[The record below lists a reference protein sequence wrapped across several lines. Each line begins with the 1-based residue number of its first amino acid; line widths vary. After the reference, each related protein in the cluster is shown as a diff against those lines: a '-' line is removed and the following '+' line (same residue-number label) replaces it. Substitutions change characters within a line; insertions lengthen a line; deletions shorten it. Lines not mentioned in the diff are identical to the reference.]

1 MMCLTVHSQSI
12 LTMLINALAWGGVGA
27 LCGDV
32 GGKAQKTAG
41 ELSCSGLSDVMS
53 KQPHK
58 Q

>member
-1 MMCLTVHSQSI
+1 MCLTVHTESI
-12 LTMLINALAWGGVGA
+12 LTMLINALAWGVGA

-41 ELSCSGLSDVMS
+41 EPSCSGLSDVMS